1 MAAVKRQENKHVKV
15 ELLSLV
21 HSSAAHSADLHAQ
34 HVFAYRLRIT
44 NESQGYVVLNARKWI
59 LEYPDGEQDVYE
71 GDKIVGKVVALEPE
85 ESFEY
90 GSFHLVERNCDVSGS
105 YHGYSQTEDYIWVRI
120 PKFHLHIP
128 DKIA

>member
-1 MAAVKRQENKHVKV
+1 MAAVERHENTDVKV

-21 HSSAAHSADLHAQ
+21 HSSSSQATTQRSQ

-59 LEYPDGEQDVYE
+59 LEYPDGEQEIYE
-71 GDKIVGKVVALEPE
+71 GDKIIGKVVSLEPE

-90 GSFHLVERNCDVSGS
+90 GSFHLVDRNCAVSGA
-105 YHGYSQTEDYIWVRI
+105 YHGYSQTDDNIWVRI

-128 DKIA
+128 DKLA